1 MLGSRLS
8 LFKNYT
14 STMAF
19 VRGINSSRG
28 AMISL
33 KSHPDGVLEMDR
45 RIGAALRTTQALVL
59 LQLGQD
65 PRG

>member
-1 MLGSRLS
+1 
-8 LFKNYT
+8 
-14 STMAF
+14 MAF